1 MLDRPHPLTQATPA
15 ILLLGCLLLT
25 GCSRGIDAAAL
36 PTPGAVAAST
46 AVAATTAP
54 QALQTAPVPTAAP
67 PSPGS
72 VDRSTGPFDD
82 RFTVSGLTLRSGVV
96 TGELTVTSDVS
107 SIIVMEVHSA
117 FFDRSGGYLGDVVQ
131 RVERDDGAP
140 HVPDERVALRLRP
153 AASYAGRVS
162 AARLYVPVLVNE

>member
-1 MLDRPHPLTQATPA
+1 MPDRPYPLTQAIPA

-25 GCSRGIDAAAL
+25 GCSRGIDAAAP
-36 PTPGAVAAST
+36 PTPGAVAP
-46 AVAATTAP
+46 TTAP

-117 FFDRSGGYLGDVVQ
+117 FFDRSGGYLGDVAQ

-140 HVPDERVALRLRP
+140 HVPDERVTLRLQP
-153 AASYAGRVS
+153 ATSYAGRVS